1 MEGSNSSKKG
11 KNNEDDNEDDNEDE
25 KEKQRGKV
33 WRSYF

>member
-11 KNNEDDNEDDNEDE
+11 KNNEDE
-25 KEKQRGKV
+25 KEKQRGKE

>member
-1 MEGSNSSKKG
+1 MEGSNSTKKG
-11 KNNEDDNEDDNEDE
+11 KNNEVDNKDE